1 MGIKS
6 PTTYGDYY
14 WAKQVEAQKLF
25 ADDSESH
32 IAPYVKG
39 LLGDIPLIDEFPTG
53 MKTFIEGLREPT
65 GFAFLP
71 FMAGVGINAI
81 DEALDIAFE
90 PVMTALK
97 RNYGK
102 RFKSKWLTAAE
113 VNLLWSRQKI
123 TEGLYD
129 EVIAAEGYE
138 QVLGNAL
145 YESAL
150 PYPTVSDLVLY
161 SRYNGD
167 PEAPWGEFQKWF
179 NISPREWPVWKFI
192 NQQRLDTLQYQQ
204 LYKRGL
210 VDAGELSFRL
220 SEIGWPVETRPMV
233 QDLSYSLPNAMLM
246 VQADLLYGTS
256 DELIQADIAKADIHP
271 AYAKQYMDAVLTK
284 PASGDIIAYML
295 RQDPNLAGI
304 EPELRKIGV
313 HSDYWPLYKELAY
326 QIPPVADIITMA
338 VREAFT
344 PAIAERFG
352 QYEDFPDDLAE
363 WAGKKGLKPE
373 WAKRYWAAHWSL
385 PSANQGFEML
395 HRGVID
401 KTELEMLLRALDV
414 MPFWRDKLI
423 DIAYKRVTRV
433 DVRRMYKTGV
443 LTETEVYEA
452 NLELGYNERDAKRM
466 TEFTVISTLQ
476 SLAKFTT
483 TDVISA
489 YTKRMIDRTEAGGL
503 LRDLG
508 VKSNDVSYILDTAD
522 YKRQW
527 ALTDVKVAG
536 IKNLYKKRQYDAD
549 KAREQ
554 LFALDLPTEQID
566 ALMDTWWYEIK
577 AEPVRTW
584 TTAQTVS
591 FVKAGLI
598 TPARAIR
605 ELRTIGYD
613 TEHIN
618 IYMQG
623 VE

>member
-220 SEIGWPVETRPMV
+220 SEIGWPAEKRPLV

-246 VQADLLYGTS
+246 VQADLLYGTA
-256 DELIQADIAKADIHP
+256 DAGILTDIAKADIHP
-271 AYAKQYMDAVLTK
+271 TYAKQYLDAVLTK
-284 PASGDIIAYML
+284 PASTDVIAYML
-295 RQDPNLAGI
+295 RQDPNLSGLDA
-304 EPELRKIGV
+304 ELRKIGI
-313 HSDYWPLYKELAY
+313 HGDYWPLYKELAY

-401 KTELEMLLRALDV
+401 ETELEMLLRALDV

-598 TPARAIR
+598 TPARAVR
-605 ELRTIGYD
+605 ELQTIGYD